1 MPIWWQCR
9 YQRCD
14 NRFCHQVVEGFLV
27 EKSKSIGSSLNLTAE
42 AFGCECKALWVQHS
56 VVVFCSREDSWIAG
70 WRCHLASLPVTFMGG
85 CQWCNQDLGS
95 SHGAWS
101 SSEPLLSHT
110 ISWLFLSTIFFQNQQ
125 IYLST
130 ASYGRSLLSTLMP
143 YDKFTGTYEN
153 WKVCGRQKLTGSA
166 LKQDLS
172 LFVGCNW
179 WQLLKVLSKLTRIM
193 IENCHTLRRIDL
205 SRTLSFL
212 VVNIW
217 SLFAVAGHIINV
229 LGEYSVE
236 NRVIWLRRTWCCS
249 SGGWLSVLYASFGP
263 SFAVS
268 SFTLWCTTTFVKVL
282 VLVLIWIK
290 CMYWFVRRSNLSAH
304 RMACFLLIKV
314 CSRSKQRQERKY
326 LPCRV
331 ARSSSGRL
339 VHRVPP
345 ACRDSIRRNPN
356 VVLLVFVLV
365 CGAVNDIFNN
375 VSDYFPRDC
384 LDDKNSNI
392 TERKF
397 KHLLKRRWKE
407 LRVEKDGE
415 SRETKGAMTGQGL
428 QLSN

>member
-1 MPIWWQCR
+1 MQSTLGPTFCCRFLLAWRFLNCWLTMPSGISPGYFHGR
-9 YQRCD
+9 
-14 NRFCHQVVEGFLV
+14 
-27 EKSKSIGSSLNLTAE
+27 
-42 AFGCECKALWVQHS
+42 
-56 VVVFCSREDSWIAG
+56 
-70 WRCHLASLPVTFMGG
+70 LPVMQPGPWFFS
-85 CQWCNQDLGS
+85 WRLIVIRAAFE
-95 SHGAWS
+95 SHY
-101 SSEPLLSHT
+101 
-110 ISWLFLSTIFFQNQQ
+110 FLAVPVHNFFQNQQ

-392 TERKF
+392 TERK
-397 KHLLKRRWKE
+397 
-407 LRVEKDGE
+407 
-415 SRETKGAMTGQGL
+415 
-428 QLSN
+428 